1 MYDVHVGGC
10 DLAFM
15 VDVSSSISGEANFKL
30 VMEFVKSIFHSF
42 TMSASLRFGLVVF
55 GGSVKVQ
62 KNWTEI
68 LNLNFERSVLI
79 GGTDLY
85 LNSITLN

>member
-1 MYDVHVGGC
+1 MYAVHVGGC

-42 TMSASLRFGLVVF
+42 TMGASLRFGLVVF
-55 GGSVKVQ
+55 GGSVKVHF
-62 KNWTEI
+62 
-68 LNLNFERSVLI
+68 NFERSVLI